1 MPSSQAGEL
10 TRNTFILNEPGV
22 AQDRADEEHDEDE
35 DEAFV
40 YPGNSSEEST
50 SEAPVLAP
58 VPQPQTA
65 QPSPA
70 QLESLCAAASSG
82 DLAQLKRLFR
92 NATDG
97 NNVEPFSLAN
107 ETSARTGLT
116 ALHAAASR
124 GHLDIVKWRESLPSA
139 LLPGLTILNSRGKLW
154 FHARCRRSGRRGVA
168 LLIG

>member
-1 MPSSQAGEL
+1 L

-22 AQDRADEEHDEDE
+22 AQDRVDDSEERDEDE

-40 YPGNSSEEST
+40 YPGNPSEQSHP
-50 SEAPVLAP
+50 EAPVLAP

-65 QPSPA
+65 HPSPA

-82 DLAQLKRLFR
+82 DLSQLKRLFR
-92 NATDG
+92 NATEG

-116 ALHAAASR
+116 AMHAAASR
-124 GHLDIVKWRESLPSA
+124 GHLDIVKWREYTLGMLVSA
-139 LLPGLTILNSRGKLW
+139 LTILNSGGKLW
-154 FHARCRRSGRRGVA
+154 FYA
-168 LLIG
+168 